1 MVRHISKLNV
11 KAFRGIKN
19 LCLDDLSLINILVGS
34 NNCGKTSLLEA
45 IKIMENPEDLGSI
58 LRVASGRRTMNNDN
72 FLRVANSIFQ
82 DTGEEFCIDIQADIN
97 NVNFELRVV
106 AENKSI
112 LNIGTGEDDGT
123 DVIESNNRGLE
134 GRLLVLENGK
144 KINKKNTFSIYNYST
159 VKIDESKKNFKSIY
173 VHSNVNYY
181 TSCVKFIKDNIVNN
195 TFKKDTLIQMIR
207 IFDTSINDISIIDSE
222 IYLHDNENN
231 SKPLFSYGNGTQ
243 KAVLL
248 AAVMAQCEDG
258 VMLIDEIDNAI
269 HKTALKDIFQNFISA
284 CKEMNIQ
291 TFITTHSIEALDI
304 MLEVNENM
312 SSDSI
317 RVITLKKDVQ
327 NTVAR
332 VLTGAEAIN
341 VRDEYNLELR

>member
-1 MVRHISKLNV
+1 MVRHINKLNV

-19 LCLDDLSLINILVGS
+19 LCLDDLSLINIIVGS

-45 IKIMENPEDLGSI
+45 IKVMENPEDLGSI
-58 LRVASGRRTMNNDN
+58 LRVASGRRGINNDN
-72 FLRVANSIFQ
+72 FLRVATSIFQ
-82 DTGEEFCIDIQADIN
+82 DTGEGFCIEIGTVIN
-97 NVNFELRVV
+97 NVNFELKVV
-106 AENKSI
+106 AENRII
-112 LNIGTGEDDGT
+112 LNTGTGEDDESEL
-123 DVIESNNRGLE
+123 IESKNRGLE
-134 GRLLVLENGK
+134 GRLLVLENGEK
-144 KINKKNTFSIYNYST
+144 VKNDRFSIYDYLT
-159 VKIDESKKNFKSIY
+159 VKIDEKTNKFKSIY
-173 VHSNVNYY
+173 VHSNVMYY
-181 TSCVKFIKDNIVNN
+181 SSCVKFIKDNIVNN

-258 VMLIDEIDNAI
+258 VMLIDEIDNAF

-304 MLEVNENM
+304 MLEVNESM
-312 SSDSI
+312 GSDNI